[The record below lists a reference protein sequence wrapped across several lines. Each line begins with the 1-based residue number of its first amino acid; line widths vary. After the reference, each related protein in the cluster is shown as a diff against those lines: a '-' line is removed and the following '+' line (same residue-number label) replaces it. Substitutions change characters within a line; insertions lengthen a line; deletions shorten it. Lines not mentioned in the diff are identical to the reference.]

1 MDCFF
6 FLSYELQILPI
17 ILGENILKLD
27 LDPEEADKYI
37 QNPDLTLN
45 FAQKLGEGEL
55 SPDVQTY
62 NGRSIEN
69 RGDYLEQTYLANQ
82 YHGQNGLGSAKFGF
96 SDWNHARAEHISPSK
111 TEGAYQY
118 VDPNGENIQVQY
130 VADSQGFHQTDNRK
144 IVLPEQVTDTPE
156 VAAAKAAHEKAWK
169 EAAEKNKAY
178 GASYN
183 GYGSASDQSY
193 QYVKQEGEEEVT
205 GPPRGFF
212 YAFDYPVKL
221 VIEKNEARRL
231 NL

>member
-1 MDCFF
+1 MKVIVLLFA
-6 FLSYELQILPI
+6 ILPI

-45 FAQKLGEGEL
+45 FAKKLGEGEL
-55 SPDVQTY
+55 SPDVTTY
-62 NGRSIEN
+62 QGRAIEN
-69 RGDYLEQTYLANQ
+69 PGDFLEQTYLANQ

-96 SDWNHARAEHISPSK
+96 SDWNHARVEHISPVK

-144 IVLPEQVTDTPE
+144 VVLPEPVTDTPE
-156 VAAAKAAHEKAWK
+156 VAAARIAHEKAWK
-169 EAAEKNKAY
+169 EAAEATKAY

-183 GYGSASDQSY
+183 GYGSASDKDY
-193 QYVKQEGEEEVT
+193 QYAKKEGEEEVT

-221 VIEKNEARRL
+221 VIEKQEARRL